1 MKEIQKKSNGKTILC
16 VAVVLII
23 LATVAAIL
31 VPKLLNKE
39 EHKDTYV
46 VAIDAGH
53 QAHANHDQEPVGP
66 GADKMKDK
74 VSSGTTGVST
84 GTPEY
89 ELNLIVA
96 LKLQKELESRGY
108 TVIMVRTTNDVDIS
122 NAERAEMANNA
133 NADAFIRIHAD
144 GSEDS
149 TVTGMM
155 TICQTKKNKYNGKLY
170 KKSRALA
177 DCVLKGMV
185 DVTGNPKSKVWETDT
200 MSGINWAK
208 VPTIIVEMGYMTNP
222 EEDELM
228 AREEYRD
235 KLAKGMADGLDS
247 FFKK

>member
-1 MKEIQKKSNGKTILC
+1 MEEKQKKSNGKTILC
-16 VAVVLII
+16 VAIVVILLI
-23 LATVAAIL
+23 AVAAFV
-31 VPKLLNKE
+31 VPKFLGGR
-39 EHKDTYV
+39 DSYV
-46 VAIDAGH
+46 VVIDAGH
-53 QAHANHDQEPVGP
+53 QEKANHDQEPVGP
-66 GADKMKDK
+66 GAEKMKDK

-89 ELNLIVA
+89 ELNLAVA

-108 TVIMVRTTNDVDIS
+108 TVIMVRTSNAVDIS
-122 NAERAEMANNA
+122 NAERAEVANKA
-133 NADAFIRIHAD
+133 KADAFIRIHAD

-185 DVTGNPKSKVWETDT
+185 DATGNPKSKVWETDT

-228 AREEYRD
+228 ATEEYRD

-247 FFKK
+247 FLKK

>member
-1 MKEIQKKSNGKTILC
+1 MEVKQKKSGGKIVLC
-16 VAVVLII
+16 AAIVLILLI
-23 LATVAAIL
+23 AVAAVT
-31 VPKLLNKE
+31 VPRFLGS
-39 EHKDTYV
+39 KDSYV
-46 VAIDAGH
+46 VVIDAGH
-53 QAHANHDQEPVGP
+53 QAKANHDQEPVGP

-84 GTPEY
+84 GTPEF
-89 ELNLIVA
+89 ELNLAVA
-96 LKLQKELESRGY
+96 LKLQKELELRGY
-108 TVIMVRTTNDVDIS
+108 TVIMIRTANDVDIS
-122 NAERAEMANNA
+122 NAERAEVANKA
-133 NADAFIRIHAD
+133 KADAFIRIHAD

-185 DVTGNPKSKVWETDT
+185 DATGNPKSKVWETDT

-228 AREEYRD
+228 ATEEYRD
-235 KLAKGMADGLDS
+235 KLAKGMADGLDR
-247 FFKK
+247 FLKK